1 MMLRDMWIRR
11 GVSGRTPGLPG
22 TIWSGPNLVLVWD
35 PSRWHMVN
43 LCRLSKCLVMKA
55 LRSLVVAVLHGL
67 DDPEVIKTVR
77 TAVPTVMG
85 GCEKDTVALTQGGAD
100 VSSSTLGVTGLNGG
114 DDDDNK
120 RQGLGFEVG
129 VNEMAKSDG
138 LAGKRPAAT
147 WRRLETE
154 LEVTPD
160 PRGAWGGDRSN

>member
-1 MMLRDMWIRR
+1 MPLALGAVGLSDGNMLM
-11 GVSGRTPGLPG
+11 
-22 TIWSGPNLVLVWD
+22 
-35 PSRWHMVN
+35 RW
-43 LCRLSKCLVMKA
+43 
-55 LRSLVVAVLHGL
+55 
-67 DDPEVIKTVR
+67 
-77 TAVPTVMG
+77 
-85 GCEKDTVALTQGGAD
+85 KDTVALTQGGAD
-100 VSSSTLGVTGLNGG
+100 ASSSTLGVTGLNGG

-129 VNEMAKSDG
+129 VNEMAKSDS